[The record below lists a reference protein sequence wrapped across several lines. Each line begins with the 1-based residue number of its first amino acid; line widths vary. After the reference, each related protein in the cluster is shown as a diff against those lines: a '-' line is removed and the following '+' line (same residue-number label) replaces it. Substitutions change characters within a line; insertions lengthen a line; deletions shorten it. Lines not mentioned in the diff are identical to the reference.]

1 MTNNFILILALLLL
15 LFCSQKQETVYVYP
29 EVDDVAESILRKV
42 KQEAKQE
49 GVKYLTCATANDTF
63 GLAEMMQHGYVVISC
78 SQSEIESDI
87 ESIDAET
94 LHRVYLTSK

>member
-49 GVKYLTCATANDTF
+49 GVKYLTCATSNDTF
-63 GLAEMMQHGYVVISC
+63 GLAEIMQSGYIVISC
-78 SQSEIESDI
+78 EEIESDI